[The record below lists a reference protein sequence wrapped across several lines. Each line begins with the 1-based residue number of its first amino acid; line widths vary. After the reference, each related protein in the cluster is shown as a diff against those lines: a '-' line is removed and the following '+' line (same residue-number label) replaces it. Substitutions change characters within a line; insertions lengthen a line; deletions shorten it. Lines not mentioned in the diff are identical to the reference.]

1 MDGWCAD
8 RGIARGAVLPLEQAW
23 ELAVEWYHD
32 RLWADWRVKEKGEVQ
47 AMFARLGLTSRFWSL
62 EESE

>member
-1 MDGWCAD
+1 ME
-8 RGIARGAVLPLEQAW
+8 RGALLTLERAW

-32 RLWADWRVKEKGEVQ
+32 RLRSDWRRKRKGEVQ

-62 EESE
+62 EEPE